1 MRKMVISMLVFVL
14 VFSELNVFVAETIVG
29 DPTELEIEC
38 EKQLESDEE
47 NLATECKEPETEN
60 GENPTTEGEGR
71 PETENGE
78 NLTTEG
84 EGQPDT
90 GNGENPTTEGEGQ
103 PDTGNGENPTT
114 EGEGQPETENGD
126 DPATEGE
133 GQPGS
138 ENGEDPTTEEEEQP
152 EYGLEP
158 LCVEQSEFEIEE
170 NSTTEGEEQ
179 LESNSEEELT
189 TEDEEQLGSNSE
201 EVLVFE
207 GEEQLGT
214 NSEEELENNEEKP
227 APNCK
232 RATRAAYGKGILISN
247 DKPKIKDIDFSAL
260 DDSENELDDFTQMTV
275 NRGLEIPQRNDD
287 RRTYYMYFGDF
298 FNDRTYSSL
307 NMEKSYEANND
318 DWDRPLPEMEQTLRQ
333 VIKVNGDKDNRY
345 IHAENYQVALAL
357 NTCID
362 NSCPGNAVATYFYQK
377 GRPSIQTNDTDIG
390 SGMMIAHGSSL
401 NGTPG
406 FRSEKGF
413 PLLKL
418 YKNETTHELIGY
430 AAVINEVI
438 SLFGNNKLYVDG
450 YVRIKM
456 SPLNGKGRI
465 RVNMRYLKLSDDY
478 AYTNFA
484 YSAHMDIAGRHTNSK
499 IYSLGDNKGF
509 YFNEAKLADNKD
521 YVLYFYRD
529 GYEEHPTAFKANND
543 PINYPFSSAFFGR
556 LNGVGTAEPGKGLM
570 TAFQDHPGWA
580 LRWDPQKLAPAK
592 VREVNLE
599 MALSDSLEE
608 ELGINLDN
616 DCEYKD
622 DGYHI
627 SGTWNGKSSRRIRL
641 YYTVDGS
648 EPMLISEDENEIED
662 TEVPWEYAIPN
673 NVMEKG
679 LDHEITV
686 YIMDEFNQKSNIE
699 TIKAR
704 PALDIKEQVFNQDGK
719 ETEEVAPGD
728 TLSYKILVDSGYN
741 LKDPH
746 LYGQFTITQKYDT
759 HLEPPTDLKV
769 VDAEDGYIVGTATYN
784 GSAIEV
790 KVTSS
795 LRRYA
800 KVSVTFNAK
809 VKDDA
814 TEEEYVVGQGTA
826 TGKYSTGDVV
836 NGTSNE
842 VKVKITGVLTFVSAP
857 QEIDF
862 GKKLAISPKNKK
874 YYPIQLD
881 RPLAVQ
887 DNRSLSRKPSWMMT
901 AKLDQ
906 PLTGEKT
913 GAKLDSL
920 YYRYGENV
928 SIITEKVSAEI
939 YKKETKNREVVNI
952 SDTWDP
958 NGDGLYLEVTAGTAK
973 ADAYKGTIRWEL
985 QDVPLNE

>member
-1 MRKMVISMLVFVL
+1 MRKIVISMLVFVL

-38 EKQLESDEE
+38 EKQLASDEE

-84 EGQPDT
+84 EGQPET
-90 GNGENPTTEGEGQ
+90 ENGENPTTEGEGQ
-103 PDTGNGENPTT
+103 PETGNGENPIT

-170 NSTTEGEEQ
+170 NSTVEGEEQ

-189 TEDEEQLGSNSE
+189 TEDEEQLGSNSK

-227 APNCK
+227 APKCN
-232 RATRAAYGKGILISN
+232 RAIRAERGPGIPISSVGKIG
-247 DKPKIKDIDFSAL
+247 DIDFSAL
-260 DDSENELDDFTQMTV
+260 DDSEDDLTKFTLMEV
-275 NRGLEIPQRNDD
+275 NRGLEIPTRNDD
-287 RRTYYMYFGDF
+287 GRTYYMYFGDF
-298 FNDRTYSSL
+298 FNGRSYSSL
-307 NMEKSYEANND
+307 NTKDSYKGNND
-318 DWDRPLPEMEQTLRQ
+318 DWGRPLPDLEKTLSTI
-333 VIKVNGDKDNRY
+333 VDSKDF
-345 IHAENYQVALAL
+345 IHAENYQVALTL
-357 NTCID
+357 NT
-362 NSCPGNAVATYFYQK
+362 STNAVATYFYLT
-377 GRPSIQTNDTDIG
+377 GRPSYRDKRKG
-390 SGMMIAHGSSL
+390 SGMMIAHGNSPDDSAEFQS
-401 NGTPG
+401 TQ
-406 FRSEKGF
+406 GF

-430 AAVINEVI
+430 AAVING
-438 SLFGNNKLYVDG
+438 SYLDG

-456 SPLNGKGRI
+456 RPKNANGRI
-465 RVNMRYLKLSDDY
+465 SVNMRYLKLSDQYD
-478 AYTNFA
+478 YTNFA
-484 YSAHMDIAGRHTNSK
+484 YSAHMDIAGRHDKSRM
-499 IYSLGDNKGF
+499 YSMGKNQQGVSQGF
-509 YFNEAKLADNKD
+509 YFHEKKLADNKD
-521 YVLYFYRD
+521 FVLYFFRD
-529 GYEEHPTAFKANND
+529 GYAESPAEFKGNND
-543 PINYPFSSAFFGR
+543 PAQYPFSYAFYST
-556 LNGVGTAEPGKGLM
+556 LNGDGTTDPGKDSMYG
-570 TAFQDHPGWA
+570 FKIHPGWA
-580 LRWDPQKLAPAK
+580 LRWDPKKLEPDT

-599 MALSDSLEE
+599 MALTEKNLEM
-608 ELGINLDN
+608 LDISLDN
-616 DCEYKD
+616 DSEYKD

-627 SGTWNGKSSRRIRL
+627 SGTWNGKGSKRIRL
-641 YYTVDGS
+641 YYTVDRS
-648 EPMLISEDENEIED
+648 EPMLISEDENENLD
-662 TEVPWEYAIPN
+662 TDVPWKYVIPN
-673 NVMEKG
+673 DVMEKG

-686 YIMDEFNQKSNIE
+686 YIMDEYDQKSNIE
-699 TIKAR
+699 TKKAR
-704 PALDIKEQVFNQDGK
+704 PALDIKERVFNQDGK

-728 TLSYKILVDSGYN
+728 TLSYKILVDPGYN
-741 LKDPH
+741 RKDTH
-746 LYGQFTITQKYDT
+746 LYGQFTIIQKYDT

-769 VDAEDGYIVGTATYN
+769 VDAEDGYIVGSAFYN
-784 GSAIEV
+784 GSSIGV
-790 KVTSS
+790 RVTSS

-814 TEEEYVVGQGTA
+814 TEGEYVVGQGTA
-826 TGKYSTGDVV
+826 TGKYSTDDEV

-842 VKVKITGVLTFVSAP
+842 VIVKITGVLTFVSAP
-857 QEIDF
+857 QVIDF
-862 GKKLAISPKNKK
+862 GGKLAISPKNKK

-887 DNRSLSRKPSWMMT
+887 DSRSLSRKPSWMMT

>member
-1 MRKMVISMLVFVL
+1 MLVFVL
-14 VFSELNVFVAETIVG
+14 VFSDLNVFVAETIVG

-60 GENPTTEGEGR
+60 GENPTTEGEGQ

-84 EGQPDT
+84 EGQPET

-103 PDTGNGENPTT
+103 PETGNGENPTT
-114 EGEGQPETENGD
+114 EGEGQPETENGE

-133 GQPGS
+133 GQPGA
-138 ENGEDPTTEEEEQP
+138 ENGEDPTTEGGEQP
-152 EYGLEP
+152 EYGNEEGLEP

-214 NSEEELENNEEKP
+214 NSEEELANNEEKP
-227 APNCK
+227 APKCN
-232 RATRAAYGKGILISN
+232 RAIRAARGPGI
-247 DKPKIKDIDFSAL
+247 PIKDVGKIENIDFSAL
-260 DDSENELDDFTQMTV
+260 DDSENDLDGFTQMTE
-275 NRGLEIPQRNDD
+275 NRGLEIPQRKGEDG
-287 RRTYYMYFGDF
+287 RTYYMYFGDLY
-298 FNDRTYSSL
+298 NYRSIESL
-307 NMEKSYEANND
+307 DNMESYKSVGPDRKGD
-318 DWDRPLPEMEQTLRQ
+318 DWGRPLPTMDQTLSTVVSGRF
-333 VIKVNGDKDNRY
+333 V
-345 IHAENYQVALAL
+345 HAENFQIALAL
-357 NTCID
+357 KT
-362 NSCPGNAVATYFYQK
+362 SVVTYFYLQ
-377 GRPSIQTNDTDIG
+377 GRPSIQT
-390 SGMMIAHGSSL
+390 SGLNKGNGMLIAHGRSAGDSAR
-401 NGTPG
+401 
-406 FRSEKGF
+406 FRSTKGF

-430 AAVINEVI
+430 AAVING
-438 SLFGNNKLYVDG
+438 SYVDG

-456 SPLNGKGRI
+456 RPKDAKGRI
-465 RVNMRYLKLSDDY
+465 IVSMKYLKLSDEY
-478 AYTNFA
+478 EYTNLA
-484 YSAHMDIAGRHTNSK
+484 YSAHIDIYGRHESSK
-499 IYSLGDNKGF
+499 MYSLGNEKGF
-509 YFNEAKLADNKD
+509 YFFEKNMTDTKD
-521 YVLYFYRD
+521 YYLFFFRD
-529 GYEEHPTAFKANND
+529 GYDNNPTAFKANND
-543 PINYPFSSAFFGR
+543 PLFYPFADATEASLKMGFYFT
-556 LNGVGTAEPGKGLM
+556 LNGAGTKDPGKGLM
-570 TAFQDHPGWA
+570 TAFQKHPGFA
-580 LRWDPQKLAPAK
+580 LRWDPQKLEPDT

-599 MALSDSLEE
+599 MAISDSLEE
-608 ELGINLDN
+608 KLAINLGN
-616 DCEYKD
+616 DGEYKD

-648 EPMLISEDENEIED
+648 EPTLISEDENEIED
-662 TEVPWEYAIPN
+662 TEVPWEYTIPN
-673 NVMEKG
+673 NVMEEG

-686 YIMDEFNQKSNIE
+686 YIMDEFDKKSNIE
-699 TIKAR
+699 TIKIR
-704 PALDIKEQVFNQDGK
+704 PALDIKEQVFNQDGNK
-719 ETEEVAPGD
+719 TEEVAPGD

-741 LKDPH
+741 PKDTGT
-746 LYGQFTITQKYDT
+746 YGQFTITQKYDT
-759 HLEPPTDLKV
+759 HLEPPTDLEV
-769 VDAEDGYIVGTATYN
+769 LDENGGEIGTATYN
-784 GSAIEV
+784 TSAIEV
-790 KVTSS
+790 KLKPDLPRSTKVTI
-795 LRRYA
+795 
-800 KVSVTFNAK
+800 TFNAK

-814 TEEEYVVGQGTA
+814 TEGEEVVGQGTA
-826 TGKYSTGDVV
+826 TGKYSTDDEV

-842 VKVKITGVLTFVSAP
+842 VIVKITGVLKFVSAP
-857 QEIDF
+857 QVIDF
-862 GKKLAISPKNKK
+862 GGKLAISPKNKK

-881 RPLAVQ
+881 RPLAVK
-887 DNRSLSRKPSWMMT
+887 DDRSLSRKPSWMMT

-913 GAKLDSL
+913 GAILDSL
-920 YYRYGENV
+920 YYRFGENV

-973 ADAYKGTIRWEL
+973 ADAYKGTIRWVL

>member
-1 MRKMVISMLVFVL
+1 K
-14 VFSELNVFVAETIVG
+14 
-29 DPTELEIEC
+29 
-38 EKQLESDEE
+38 
-47 NLATECKEPETEN
+47 
-60 GENPTTEGEGR
+60 
-71 PETENGE
+71 
-78 NLTTEG
+78 
-84 EGQPDT
+84 
-90 GNGENPTTEGEGQ
+90 
-103 PDTGNGENPTT
+103 
-114 EGEGQPETENGD
+114 
-126 DPATEGE
+126 
-133 GQPGS
+133 
-138 ENGEDPTTEEEEQP
+138 
-152 EYGLEP
+152 
-158 LCVEQSEFEIEE
+158 
-170 NSTTEGEEQ
+170 
-179 LESNSEEELT
+179 
-189 TEDEEQLGSNSE
+189 
-201 EVLVFE
+201 

-298 FNDRTYSSL
+298 FNGRTYSSL

-318 DWDRPLPEMEQTLRQ
+318 DWDRPLPEMEQTLRK
-333 VIKVNGDKDNRY
+333 VIKVNGDNDNRY

-362 NSCPGNAVATYFYQK
+362 NSCPDNAVATYFYQK
-377 GRPSIQTNDTDIG
+377 GRPSIQTGGNDKG
-390 SGMMIAHGSSL
+390 SGMMIAHGGSL

-499 IYSLGDNKGF
+499 IYSLGNNKGF

-521 YVLYFYRD
+521 YVLYFFRD

-543 PINYPFSSAFFGR
+543 PINYPFSSAFFAR

-673 NVMEKG
+673 NVMENG

-704 PALDIKEQVFNQDGK
+704 PALDIEERVFNQDGNEAK
-719 ETEEVAPGD
+719 EVAPGD

-741 LKDPH
+741 LKDTGT
-746 LYGQFTITQKYDT
+746 YGQFTITQKYDT
-759 HLEPPTDLKV
+759 HLEPPTDLQV
-769 VDAEDGYIVGTATYN
+769 LDGSGFEIGTATYN
-784 GSAIEV
+784 TSAIEV
-790 KVTSS
+790 KLKPDLPRSTKVTI
-795 LRRYA
+795 
-800 KVSVTFNAK
+800 TFNAK

-814 TEEEYVVGQGTA
+814 TEGEYVVGQGTA
-826 TGKYSTGDVV
+826 TGKYSTDDVV

-857 QEIDF
+857 QVIDF

-881 RPLAVQ
+881 TPLAVQ
-887 DNRSLSRKPSWMMT
+887 DNRSLSRKPSWKMT
-901 AKLDQ
+901 AKLEQ

-913 GAKLDSL
+913 GATLDSL
-920 YYRYGENV
+920 HYRYGEKV
-928 SIITEKVSAEI
+928 SILTEEASAEI
-939 YKKETKNREVVNI
+939 YEKETKNREVVDI
-952 SDTWDP
+952 SNTWNP
-958 NGDGLYLEVTAGTAK
+958 GGDGLYLEVTAGTAK
-973 ADAYKGTIRWEL
+973 ADAYKGTIRWVL

>member
-1 MRKMVISMLVFVL
+1 MRKIVISMLVFVL

-60 GENPTTEGEGR
+60 GENPTTEGEGQ

-84 EGQPDT
+84 EGQP
-90 GNGENPTTEGEGQ
+90 E
-103 PDTGNGENPTT
+103 TGNGENPTT
-114 EGEGQPETENGD
+114 EGEGQPETGSGENPTTEGEGQPETENGE

-133 GQPGS
+133 GQPGA
-138 ENGEDPTTEEEEQP
+138 ENGEDPTTEGEEQP

-227 APNCK
+227 APKCTRAI
-232 RATRAAYGKGILISN
+232 RATRGKGILIKN
-247 DKPKIKDIDFSAL
+247 VGKIGDIDFSAL
-260 DDSENELDDFTQMTV
+260 DDSENDLDGFTQMTE
-275 NRGLEIPQRNDD
+275 NRGLEIPQRKGEAG
-287 RRTYYMYFGDF
+287 RTYYMYFGDLY
-298 FNDRTYSSL
+298 NKRSSSSL
-307 NMEKSYEANND
+307 DTKDSYKPSKSND
-318 DWDRPLPEMEQTLRQ
+318 DWGRPLPGPALTLSD
-333 VIKVNGDKDNRY
+333 VVSGWYEGYDKNKF
-345 IHAENYQVALAL
+345 IHAENYQIALAL
-357 NTCID
+357 NT
-362 NSCPGNAVATYFYQK
+362 SVVTYFYQL
-377 GRPSIQTNDTDIG
+377 GRPSTQGTLAKGN
-390 SGMMIAHGSSL
+390 GMVIAHGNSPDDTAKFQSTSGL
-401 NGTPG
+401 
-406 FRSEKGF
+406 

-430 AAVINEVI
+430 AAVING
-438 SLFGNNKLYVDG
+438 SYLDG

-456 SPLNGKGRI
+456 RPRDGKGRI
-465 RVNMRYLKLSDDY
+465 TVSMKYLKLSDEY
-478 AYTNFA
+478 EYTNFA
-484 YSAHMDIAGRHTNSK
+484 YSAHMDIAGRHESSK
-499 IYSLGDNKGF
+499 IHSLGNDKGF
-509 YFNEAKLADNKD
+509 YFFEEKMTDNKD
-521 YVLYFYRD
+521 YALYFFRD
-529 GYEEHPTAFKANND
+529 GYANNPTTFKANND
-543 PINYPFSSAFFGR
+543 PINYPFNNLPFYPT
-556 LNGVGTAEPGKGLM
+556 LNAKGTEDPGKGLM
-570 TAFQDHPGWA
+570 TAFQKHPGWA
-580 LRWDPQKLAPAK
+580 LRWDPKGLEPDT

-599 MALSDSLEE
+599 MAVTDNLET
-608 ELGINLDN
+608 LGINLDN
-616 DCEYKD
+616 GGEYKD

-627 SGTWNGKSSRRIRL
+627 SGTWDGKSSRRIRL

-662 TEVPWEYAIPN
+662 TEVPWEYTIPN
-673 NVMEKG
+673 NVMENG

-686 YIMDEFNQKSNIE
+686 YIMDEYDQKSNIE
-699 TIKAR
+699 TIKVR
-704 PALDIKEQVFNQDGK
+704 PALDIKERVFNQDGN

-741 LKDPH
+741 PKDTGT
-746 LYGQFTITQKYDT
+746 YGQFTITQKYDT
-759 HLEPPTDLKV
+759 HLEPPADLEV
-769 VDAEDGYIVGTATYN
+769 LDENGGEIGTATYN
-784 GSAIEV
+784 SSAIEV
-790 KVTSS
+790 KLKPDLPRSTKVTI
-795 LRRYA
+795 
-800 KVSVTFNAK
+800 TFNAK

-814 TEEEYVVGQGTA
+814 TEGEYVVGQGTA
-826 TGKYSTGDVV
+826 TGKYSTDDIV

-842 VKVKITGVLTFVSAP
+842 VIVKITGVLTFVSAP
-857 QEIDF
+857 QVIDF
-862 GKKLAISPKNKK
+862 GGKLAISPKNKK

-881 RPLAVQ
+881 RPLAVK
-887 DNRSLSRKPSWMMT
+887 DDRSLSRKPSWMMT

-913 GAKLDSL
+913 GATLDSL

-973 ADAYKGTIRWEL
+973 ADAYKGTIRWVL

>member
-1 MRKMVISMLVFVL
+1 MRKIVISMLVFVL

-38 EKQLESDEE
+38 EKQLASDEE

-84 EGQPDT
+84 EGQPET
-90 GNGENPTTEGEGQ
+90 GNGEDPTSEGEGQPETGNGEDPTTEGEGQ
-103 PDTGNGENPTT
+103 PGAENGE
-114 EGEGQPETENGD
+114 

-133 GQPGS
+133 GQPEA
-138 ENGEDPTTEEEEQP
+138 ENGEDPITEGEEQP
-152 EYGLEP
+152 ESGNEEGLVP

-179 LESNSEEELT
+179 LESNSEEEL
-189 TEDEEQLGSNSE
+189 
-201 EVLVFE
+201 VIE
-207 GEEQLGT
+207 GEEQLGS

-227 APNCK
+227 APKCN
-232 RATRAAYGKGILISN
+232 RATIAARGKGIPIRSVG
-247 DKPKIKDIDFSAL
+247 KIEDIDFSAL
-260 DDSENELDDFTQMTV
+260 DDSENDLDGFTQMTV
-275 NRGLEIPQRNDD
+275 NRGLEIPQRKGEDG
-287 RRTYYMYFGDF
+287 RTYYMFFGDLY
-298 FNDRTYSSL
+298 NKRTYASL
-307 NMEKSYEANND
+307 NVANSYTSLNAND
-318 DWDRPLPEMEQTLRQ
+318 DWNRPLPTPNQTLSDVVGKRF
-333 VIKVNGDKDNRY
+333 
-345 IHAENYQVALAL
+345 IHAENYQIALAL
-357 NTCID
+357 NT
-362 NSCPGNAVATYFYQK
+362 AVVTYFYML
-377 GRPSIQTNDTDIG
+377 GRSTTNFLSEG
-390 SGMMIAHGSSL
+390 SGMMIAHGNSPDDRAQFQS
-401 NGTPG
+401 T
-406 FRSEKGF
+406 KGF

-430 AAVINEVI
+430 AAVING
-438 SLFGNNKLYVDG
+438 SYLDG

-456 SPLNGKGRI
+456 RPINAKGRI
-465 RVNMRYLKLSDDY
+465 NVSMKYLKLSDDFE
-478 AYTNFA
+478 YTNFA
-484 YSAHMDIAGRHTNSK
+484 YSAHMDIAGRHESSK
-499 IYSLGDNKGF
+499 MYSLGNEKGF
-509 YFNEAKLADNKD
+509 YFFEKEMADKKD
-521 YVLYFYRD
+521 YALYFFRD
-529 GYEEHPTAFKANND
+529 GYANHPTAFKANNE
-543 PINYPFSSAFFGR
+543 PINHPFNNTDFYPK
-556 LNGVGTAEPGKGLM
+556 LNADGTKDPGEGLM
-570 TAFQDHPGWA
+570 TAFQRHPGWA
-580 LRWDPQKLAPAK
+580 LRWDPESLEPDM

-599 MALSDSLEE
+599 MALTENLETLE
-608 ELGINLDN
+608 INLNN
-616 DCEYKD
+616 DGEYKD

-648 EPMLISEDENEIED
+648 EPMLISEDENENED
-662 TEVPWEYAIPN
+662 TEVPWEYTIPN
-673 NVMEKG
+673 TVMEEG

-686 YIMDEFNQKSNIE
+686 YIMDEYDQKSNIE
-699 TIKAR
+699 TIKVR
-704 PALDIKEQVFNQDGK
+704 PALDIKEQVFNQDGN
-719 ETEEVAPGD
+719 ETKEVAPGD
-728 TLSYKILVDSGYN
+728 TLSYKILVDSGYIS
-741 LKDPH
+741 KDTGT
-746 LYGQFTITQKYDT
+746 YGQFTITQKYDT

-769 VDAEDGYIVGTATYN
+769 VDEDGFIVGTATYN
-784 GSAIEV
+784 TSAIEV
-790 KVTSS
+790 KLKPDLPRSTKVTI
-795 LRRYA
+795 
-800 KVSVTFNAK
+800 TFNAK

-901 AKLDQ
+901 AKLEQ

-913 GAKLDSL
+913 GATLDSL
-920 YYRYGENV
+920 HYRYGEKV
-928 SIITEKVSAEI
+928 SILTEKVSAEI
-939 YKKETKNREVVNI
+939 YKKETKNREEVNI
-952 SDTWDP
+952 SNTWSPD
-958 NGDGLYLEVTAGTAK
+958 GDGLYLEVTAGTAK
-973 ADAYKGTIRWEL
+973 ADAYKGTIRWVL

>member
-1 MRKMVISMLVFVL
+1 MRKIVISMLVFVL

-60 GENPTTEGEGR
+60 GENPTSEGEGQ

-78 NLTTEG
+78 NLISEG
-84 EGQPDT
+84 EGQPET
-90 GNGENPTTEGEGQ
+90 GNGENPTSEGEGQPGTENGENPTTEGEGQ
-103 PDTGNGENPTT
+103 PGAENGE
-114 EGEGQPETENGD
+114 

-133 GQPGS
+133 GQPEA
-138 ENGEDPTTEEEEQP
+138 ENGEDPISEEEEQP
-152 EYGLEP
+152 ESGNEEGLVP

-232 RATRAAYGKGILISN
+232 RATRAARGPGIPISDVGKIG
-247 DKPKIKDIDFSAL
+247 DIDFSAL
-260 DDSENELDDFTQMTV
+260 DDSEKDLKEKGYTLMER
-275 NRGLEIPQRNDD
+275 NRGLEIPQRKGEDG
-287 RRTYYMYFGDF
+287 RTYYMYFGDLY
-298 FNDRTYSSL
+298 NGRTSNTL
-307 NMEKSYEANND
+307 DNMDSYKNITYND
-318 DWDRPLPEMEQTLRQ
+318 DWGRPLPNMNQTLSE
-333 VIKVNGDKDNRY
+333 VINSKHIR
-345 IHAENYQVALAL
+345 AEIYQVALAL
-357 NTCID
+357 D
-362 NSCPGNAVATYFYQK
+362 NSVITYFFSS
-377 GRPSIQTNDTDIG
+377 GRPSRAPDG
-390 SGMMIAHGSSL
+390 SGMMIAHGSEVDGEAQFQSTFGL
-401 NGTPG
+401 
-406 FRSEKGF
+406 

-430 AAVINEVI
+430 AAVINKVGRNDY
-438 SLFGNNKLYVDG
+438 LDG

-456 SPLNGKGRI
+456 RPKDGNGRI
-465 RVNMRYLKLSDDY
+465 TVSMKYLKLSDKY
-478 AYTNFA
+478 KYTNFA
-484 YSAHMDIAGRHTNSK
+484 YSTHVDIYGRHTSSK
-499 IYSLGDNKGF
+499 MYSLGDSKGF
-509 YFNEAKLADNKD
+509 YFFEKITKTKD
-521 YVLYFYRD
+521 YYLFFFRD
-529 GYEEHPTAFKANND
+529 GYANHPTAFKANND
-543 PINYPFSSAFFGR
+543 PIHHPFSNAFYPK
-556 LNGVGTAEPGKGLM
+556 LNAEGTVDPGKGLM
-570 TAFQDHPGWA
+570 KAFQTHPGFA
-580 LRWDPQKLAPAK
+580 LRWDPQKLEPDT

-599 MALSDSLEE
+599 MAISDSLEE
-608 ELGINLDN
+608 KLAINLEN
-616 DCEYKD
+616 DSEYKD

-627 SGTWNGKSSRRIRL
+627 SGTWNGKNSERIRL
-641 YYTVDGS
+641 YYTVDKS
-648 EPMLISEDENEIED
+648 EPKLISENENLNVD
-662 TEVPWEYAIPN
+662 TDVPWEYTIPN
-673 NVMEKG
+673 IVMEEG

-686 YIMDEFNQKSNIE
+686 YIMDEYDQKSNIE
-699 TIKAR
+699 TIKVR
-704 PALDIKEQVFNQDGK
+704 PALDIKEQVFNQDGN
-719 ETEEVAPGD
+719 EAEEVAPGD

-741 LKDPH
+741 LKDPY

-769 VDAEDGYIVGTATYN
+769 VDDDGFIVGTATYN
-784 GSAIEV
+784 SSAIEV
-790 KVTSS
+790 KLKPDLPRSTKVTI
-795 LRRYA
+795 
-800 KVSVTFNAK
+800 TFNAK

-814 TEEEYVVGQGTA
+814 TEGEYVVGQGTA
-826 TGKYSTGDVV
+826 TGKYSTGDAV

-901 AKLDQ
+901 AKLEQ

-913 GAKLDSL
+913 GATLDSL
-920 YYRYGENV
+920 HYRYGEKV
-928 SIITEKVSAEI
+928 SILTEEASAEI
-939 YKKETKNREVVNI
+939 YEKETKNREVVDI
-952 SDTWDP
+952 SNTWNPD
-958 NGDGLYLEVTAGTAK
+958 GDGLYLEVTAGTAK
-973 ADAYKGTIRWEL
+973 ADAYKGTIRWVL

>member
-1 MRKMVISMLVFVL
+1 MRKIVISMLVFVL

-38 EKQLESDEE
+38 EKQLESEGEE
-47 NLATECKEPETEN
+47 NLATECKEPESEN
-60 GENPTTEGEGR
+60 GED
-71 PETENGE
+71 
-78 NLTTEG
+78 LTTEG
-84 EGQPDT
+84 EGQP
-90 GNGENPTTEGEGQ
+90 E
-103 PDTGNGENPTT
+103 TGNGENPTT
-114 EGEGQPETENGD
+114 EGEGQPETGNGENPTTEGEGQPGTENGED
-126 DPATEGE
+126 PTTEGEEQPGTENGEDPATEGE
-133 GQPGS
+133 GQPGA
-138 ENGEDPTTEEEEQP
+138 ENGEDPITEGEGQLESGNQE
-152 EYGLEP
+152 GLEP

-170 NSTTEGEEQ
+170 NSTAEGEEQ
-179 LESNSEEELT
+179 LE
-189 TEDEEQLGSNSE
+189 SNSE

-214 NSEEELENNEEKP
+214 NGEEELENNEEKP

-232 RATRAAYGKGILISN
+232 RATRATYGKGIPISSVS
-247 DKPKIKDIDFSAL
+247 PKIGDIDFSAL
-260 DDSENELDDFTQMTV
+260 DDSEKELDGFTQMTV

-298 FNDRTYSSL
+298 WNQRTYSSL
-307 NMEKSYEANND
+307 NMEESYKANND
-318 DWDRPLPEMEQTLRQ
+318 DWDRPLPGMEQTLSQ
-333 VIKVNGDKDNRY
+333 VIKAKDGY

-362 NSCPGNAVATYFYQK
+362 NSCPKNAVATYFYYQ
-377 GRPSIQTNDTDIG
+377 GRPSIQKGGEDIG
-390 SGMMIAHGSSL
+390 SGMMIAHGKSP
-401 NGTPG
+401 GDTPQ
-406 FRSEKGF
+406 FRSTKGF

-438 SLFGNNKLYVDG
+438 SLFGDNKLYVDG
-450 YVRIKM
+450 YVKIKM

-465 RVNMRYLKLSDDY
+465 RVNMRYLKLSDEN
-478 AYTNFA
+478 AFTNFA
-484 YSAHMDIAGRHTNSK
+484 YSAHMDIAGRHASSK
-499 IYSLGDNKGF
+499 IYSLGNNKGF
-509 YFNEAKLADNKD
+509 YFNETKLADNKD
-521 YVLYFYRD
+521 YVLYFFRD
-529 GYEEHPTAFKANND
+529 GYEKHPTAFKANNS
-543 PINYPFSSAFFGR
+543 PISYQFSFDFFGR
-556 LNGVGTAEPGKGLM
+556 LNAKGIDEPGKGLM
-570 TAFQDHPGWA
+570 TAFQKHPGWA
-580 LRWDPQKLAPAK
+580 LRWEPEKLEPAT

-599 MALSDSLEE
+599 MALSDILEE
-608 ELGINLDN
+608 EELAINLDN
-616 DCEYKD
+616 DGEYKD
-622 DGYHI
+622 DGCHI

-673 NVMEKG
+673 NVMENG

-719 ETEEVAPGD
+719 ETIEVAPGD

-741 LKDPH
+741 PKDTGT
-746 LYGQFTITQKYDT
+746 YGQFTITQKYDT

-769 VDAEDGYIVGTATYN
+769 LDESNLESDLEIGTATYN
-784 GSAIEV
+784 SSAIEV
-790 KVTSS
+790 KLKPDLPRSTKVTI
-795 LRRYA
+795 
-800 KVSVTFNAK
+800 TFNAK

-814 TEEEYVVGQGTA
+814 IEGEDVVGQGTV
-826 TGKYSTGDVV
+826 TGKYSTDDAV

-857 QEIDF
+857 QVIDF
-862 GKKLAISPKNKK
+862 GGKLAISPKNKT

-881 RPLAVQ
+881 TPLAVK
-887 DNRSLSRKPSWMMT
+887 DDRSLSRKPSWMMT

-913 GAKLDSL
+913 GATLDSL
-920 YYRYGENV
+920 HYRYGENV
-928 SIITEKVSAEI
+928 SIITEKASAQI

-952 SDTWDP
+952 SDTWNPD
-958 NGDGLYLEVTAGTAK
+958 GDGLYLEVTAGTAK
-973 ADAYKGTIRWEL
+973 ADAYKGTIRWVL
-985 QDVPLNE
+985 QDVPPNQ